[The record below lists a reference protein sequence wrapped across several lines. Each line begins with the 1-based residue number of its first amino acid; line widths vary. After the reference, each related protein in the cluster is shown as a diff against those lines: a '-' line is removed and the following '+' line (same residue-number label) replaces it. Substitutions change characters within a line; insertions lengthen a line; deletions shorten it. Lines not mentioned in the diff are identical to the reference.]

1 MQRFNI
7 RHTTHT
13 HSSKEKMSRLLEVVV
28 VVLLWSSL
36 CTETKASELCH
47 VYIDDVSGN
56 DSTECL
62 NSNSTLKP
70 CKTLSY
76 VAENL
81 NWTKAAVTVL
91 SDRLNLTLPVEF
103 RHLQQLV
110 ISGNHS
116 TILCSET
123 NAGLAFVGVE
133 NLSIHSLSIEGCGA
147 ERNSTS
153 VDLKKN
159 QTENVSVA
167 VYILNCTGVT
177 IHDVDILS
185 SNGRGLSIY
194 DTNGIVSITNCVF
207 RDNYVDKSSQGGGG
221 GLHIEFTFCSP
232 GTVSNCYNRRG
243 ITGSTYNITNC
254 KFENNKAYL
263 VTEKKTFISPSNPL
277 SVPKSGK
284 GGGLFIS
291 IGSDATNNT
300 FFIVNC
306 TFYNNSATLWGSG
319 MLAELL
325 NSATNTSISISD
337 TKFTENHAEDFYCGT
352 LVFGMIFYSQTL
364 MSGKV
369 PQNNS
374 FRCNSCSFEGNRGG
388 GLGIVVS
395 KDRIYPS
402 RYGTIEFSSSNWTNN
417 TSPMGAAVFINPA
430 IWDYSD
436 KGCLP
441 TPKFI
446 NCTFENNSVFESESY
461 FAKGFNIRVTSLG
474 HGTIVVNEF
483 DVLFEGNLLFR
494 HNKGTAVQISD
505 GKLVFC
511 EGSVVN
517 FHNNTAEKGGAIA
530 MYGSS
535 ILQFNNNS
543 TFSFIANKASQ
554 MGGAIYVE
562 FNVPFLPEYHNCFF
576 QFRSQGCIKSNTT
589 FLFEGNNAGVSGN
602 SIFATT
608 FMGCIY
614 LCHVPKNATPENILQ
629 NLAEFTFN
637 QSSSLATYPASFKL
651 NTPSVQMIPGA
662 EYHLPLIVQ
671 DESGGNLTGIVY
683 EASVNSTQNVSIDP
697 AFYQVSHNTIVM
709 LGAPNDTA
717 DLRLLASGSDVVLSV
732 DVTFANCQPGYIFNG
747 SKCVCGAT
755 DYLGLVGCDPGVKIK
770 HGYWI
775 GFCSDTTQTKLC
787 TTFCPPGFCSY
798 HHMSEDLHPLPYNT
812 SLLDSYICGPTR
824 TGRLCG
830 KCVPNHSVYFHS
842 ESYQCGEERLCYLG
856 WLFYLISEVVPL
868 VFLFLVVLYLN
879 ISFTDGNV
887 NCFVLFAQV
896 LDFLPID
903 ANGAIESNRFIRV
916 IHLMLKFIYR
926 PFNLNFF
933 TMDQLSFCLWKGA
946 TVLDVMTMKATTVG
960 LALVL
965 VLLTLLLAR
974 CRCAPFRML
983 FTRLQTPQSVLI
995 HGLSTFFVLC
1005 YSQCAQLIFNILTFV
1020 CLYTTNFHCKAKIVY
1035 LNGNINYFEGAHI
1048 KFGFVALLT
1057 LIVMIIIPP
1066 LLLLLYP
1073 LIFKCLGLCKQSESK
1088 FSIFLWRLMPIQ
1100 ILDAFQS
1107 SFKDRY
1113 RFFAG
1118 LYFLYRAIILAAYAY
1133 SGTVFQFYSAVQ
1145 LLVILAL
1152 SIHAICQPYE
1162 KRKHNIIDALLFT
1175 NLAVIN
1181 AITLFNYTMND
1192 YTQLFLTRVIVNIM
1206 IYIQALLI
1214 FLPLLYIIISGVISW
1229 IQKKRG
1235 KKSAGSNELPPLR
1248 SGEHTPLLSK

>member
-1 MQRFNI
+1 MI
-7 RHTTHT
+7 
-13 HSSKEKMSRLLEVVV
+13 
-28 VVLLWSSL
+28 VLLWSSL

-103 RHLQQLV
+103 KHLQQLV

-167 VYILNCTGVT
+167 VYILNCTGVA

-194 DTNGIVSITNCVF
+194 DTNETVDITNCVF
-207 RDNYVDKSSQGGGG
+207 SDNYVYNSSKTGGG
-221 GLHIEFTFCSP
+221 GLYIEFTFCSP
-232 GTVSNCYNRRG
+232 GIVGNCSDRKG
-243 ITGSTYNITNC
+243 ITDSVYNITNC
-254 KFENNKAYL
+254 KFQNNIASVPTK
-263 VTEKKTFISPSNPL
+263 KKTYISPSNPL
-277 SVPKSGK
+277 SVPRNGK
-284 GGGLFIS
+284 GGGLYLS
-291 IGSDATNNT
+291 IGSDAANNR
-300 FFIVNC
+300 FYISNC
-306 TFYNNSATLWGSG
+306 TFKNNSATLVGGG
-319 MLAELL
+319 MLVQFL
-325 NSATNTSISISD
+325 NSVENTGIFVSD
-337 TKFTENHAEDFYCGT
+337 TNFMENHCAEDVDCGGLVIGLMFYNET
-352 LVFGMIFYSQTL
+352 LIQ
-364 MSGKV
+364 GKV
-369 PQNNS
+369 PKSNVFQCS
-374 FRCNSCSFEGNRGG
+374 SCNFEGNIGS
-388 GLGIVVS
+388 GLRIFSS
-395 KDRIYPS
+395 KDTRCPC
-402 RYGTIEFSSSNWTNN
+402 RYGTLEFSSSNWINN
-417 TSPMGAAVFINPA
+417 TSPMGAAVFINPGM
-430 IWDYSD
+430 WDYTK
-436 KGCLP
+436 KGCMP
-441 TPKFI
+441 IPKFTD
-446 NCTFENNSVFESESY
+446 CSFENNSALKSEPS
-461 FAKGFNIRVTSLG
+461 FVKEVNMKVNSLG
-474 HGTIVVNEF
+474 YGTISISDFNVM
-483 DVLFEGNLLFR
+483 FEGNLLFK
-494 HNKGTAVQISD
+494 HNEGTAVHISN
-505 GKLVFC
+505 GVLEFG

-517 FHNNTAEKGGAIA
+517 FLNNTAHKGGAIA
-530 MYGSS
+530 MYGASV
-535 ILQFNNNS
+535 LQISNNS
-543 TFSFIANKASQ
+543 VFNFIGNKASLI
-554 MGGAIYVE
+554 GGAIYAE
-562 FNVPFLPEYHNCFF
+562 FNIAFLPEYHNCFI
-576 QFRSQGCIKSNTT
+576 QSRPQDCSKTNTK
-589 FLFEGNNAGVSGN
+589 FFFEDNQASSGS
-602 SIFATT
+602 SIFATS
-608 FMGCIY
+608 FMACAY
-614 LCHVPKNATPENILQ
+614 LCNAPNNATPASILQ
-629 NLAEFTFN
+629 QLADFTFKN
-637 QSSSLATYPASFKL
+637 HSNSSSLSSRPTNFKL
-651 NTPSVQMIPGA
+651 NTFLVKMIPGA
-662 EYHLPLIVQ
+662 EYHLPLTVQ

-697 AFYQVSHNTIVM
+697 AFQQVSHNTIVM

-755 DYLGLVGCDPGVKIK
+755 DYLGLVGCDPGVKIR

-798 HHMSEDLHPLPYNT
+798 HHMSPSEDLHPLPYNT

-830 KCVPNHSVYFHS
+830 KCVQNHSVYFHS

-856 WLFYLISEVVPL
+856 WLFYLLSEVVPL
-868 VFLFLVVLYLN
+868 IFFFLVVLYLN
-879 ISFTDGNV
+879 ISFTDGNI
-887 NCFVLFAQV
+887 NCFVLYAQV

-903 ANGAIESNRFIRV
+903 GNGAIQSKRFIEI

-933 TMDQLSFCLWKGA
+933 TVEQLSFCLWKGA

-965 VLLTLLLAR
+965 VLVTLLLAR
-974 CRCAPFRML
+974 CRCVPFRML
-983 FTRLQTPQSVLI
+983 FTRLQTQQSVLI
-995 HGLSTFFVLC
+995 HGLSAFFVLC
-1005 YSQCAQLIFNILTFV
+1005 YSQCAKLVFHILNFF
-1020 CLYTTNFHCKAKIVY
+1020 CLCSTNFHCEARAVY
-1035 LNGNINYFEGAHI
+1035 LAGYMNYFEGAHI
-1048 KFGFVALLT
+1048 KYAVVALLA
-1057 LIVMIIIPP
+1057 LIFLIIIPP

-1073 LIFKCLGLCKQSESK
+1073 LVFKCLGLCKQSESK
-1088 FSIFLWRLMPIQ
+1088 ISAFLWRLMPIQ

-1118 LYFLYRAIILAAYAY
+1118 LYFLYRAIILAVYAY
-1133 SGTVFQFYSAVQ
+1133 SGTVFQFYSAIQ
-1145 LLVILAL
+1145 LLLILVLAV
-1152 SIHAICQPYE
+1152 HAIIQPY
-1162 KRKHNIIDALLFT
+1162 KNRKHNIIDALLFT

-1181 AITLFNYTMND
+1181 AITLFNYTRKD
-1192 YTQLFLTRVIVNIM
+1192 YMGRYFSQVLTTAM
-1206 IYIQALLI
+1206 EFIQALLI
-1214 FLPLLYIIISGVISW
+1214 VLPFLYIAIYWVIGAVKKKNMRGIRSGGL
-1229 IQKKRG
+1229 R
-1235 KKSAGSNELPPLR
+1235 ELPPLR
-1248 SGEHTPLLSK
+1248 IDEHSPLIEN